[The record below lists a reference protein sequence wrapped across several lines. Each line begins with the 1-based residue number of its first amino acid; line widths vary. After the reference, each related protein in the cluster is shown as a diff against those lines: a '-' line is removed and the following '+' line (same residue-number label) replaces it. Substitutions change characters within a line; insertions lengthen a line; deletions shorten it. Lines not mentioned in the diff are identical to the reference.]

1 MSFLSYFCGRKMY
14 IMAISKG
21 NIVEYAT
28 AQFAQFGVRSI
39 RMDDISH
46 GLGISKRTLYEI
58 FENKEA
64 LVVECLEL
72 YAKRKTEMFDK
83 YQKFDNVLLEILD
96 FASHADRFHDK
107 EWIFINDINKF
118 YPDIFKKFVETHS
131 VIMTNRIRMDFV
143 KGQQDGYVLEDVDLD
158 ILVLMIR
165 DSFQA
170 IKQYVDKNIN
180 LDDDGIHKS
189 IRNLMLY
196 ILRGIATE
204 KGLELINNYKKQYID
219 K

>member
-1 MSFLSYFCGRKMY
+1 
-14 IMAISKG
+14 MAITKEH
-21 NIVEYAT
+21 IVEYAT
-28 AQFAQFGVRSI
+28 EQFSQFGVRSI

-64 LVVECLEL
+64 LVVECLSL
-72 YAKRKTEMFDK
+72 YAKRKNEMLDG

-107 EWIFINDINKF
+107 EWIFINDINRF
-118 YPDIFKKFVETHS
+118 YPDIFKKFVESHS
-131 VIMTNRIRMDFV
+131 AIMTNRIRMDFLNS
-143 KGQQDGYVLEDVDLD
+143 QQNGYVQEDVDID

-170 IKQYVDKNIN
+170 IKQYADKNIN

-189 IRNLMLY
+189 IRNLILY

-204 KGLELINNYKKQYID
+204 KGRELIEEYKKQYID

>member
-1 MSFLSYFCGRKMY
+1 
-14 IMAISKG
+14 MAITKEH
-21 NIVEYAT
+21 IVEYAT
-28 AQFAQFGVRSI
+28 EQFSQFGVRSI

-64 LVVECLEL
+64 LVVECLAL
-72 YAKRKTEMFDK
+72 YAKYAKRKNEMLIK
-83 YQKFDNVLLEILD
+83 KFDNVLLEILD

-107 EWIFINDINKF
+107 EWIFINDINRF

-131 VIMTNRIRMDFV
+131 AIMTNRIRMEFV

-170 IKQYVDKNIN
+170 IKQYADKNIN

>member
-1 MSFLSYFCGRKMY
+1 MLNS
-14 IMAISKG
+14 
-21 NIVEYAT
+21 
-28 AQFAQFGVRSI
+28 
-39 RMDDISH
+39 
-46 GLGISKRTLYEI
+46 
-58 FENKEA
+58 
-64 LVVECLEL
+64 
-72 YAKRKTEMFDK
+72 

-107 EWIFINDINKF
+107 EWIFINDINRF

-131 VIMTNRIRMDFV
+131 AIMTNRIRMEFV

-170 IKQYVDKNIN
+170 IKQYADKNIN

-189 IRNLMLY
+189 IRNLILY
-196 ILRGIATE
+196 ILRGIATD
-204 KGLELINNYKKQYID
+204 KGLELINEYKKQHID

>member
-1 MSFLSYFCGRKMY
+1 
-14 IMAISKG
+14 MAITKEH
-21 NIVEYAT
+21 IVEYAT
-28 AQFAQFGVRSI
+28 EQFSQFGVRSI

-64 LVVECLEL
+64 LVVECLAL
-72 YAKRKTEMFDK
+72 YAKYAKRKNEMLIK
-83 YQKFDNVLLEILD
+83 KFDNVLLEILD

-107 EWIFINDINKF
+107 EWIFINDINRF
-118 YPDIFKKFVETHS
+118 YPDIFKKFVETHTA
-131 VIMTNRIRMDFV
+131 IMTNRIRMEFV

-165 DSFQA
+165 DSFHA
-170 IKQYVDKNIN
+170 IKQYADKNIN

>member
-1 MSFLSYFCGRKMY
+1 
-14 IMAISKG
+14 MAITKEH
-21 NIVEYAT
+21 IVEYAT
-28 AQFAQFGVRSI
+28 EQFSQFGVRSI

-64 LVVECLEL
+64 LVVECLSL
-72 YAKRKTEMFDK
+72 YAKRKNEMLDS

-107 EWIFINDINKF
+107 EWIFINDINRF

-131 VIMTNRIRMDFV
+131 AIMTNRNRMEFV

-165 DSFQA
+165 DSFHA
-170 IKQYVDKNIN
+170 IKQYADKNIN